1 MDKRVIIE
9 KVIEKDLDEFFKVF
23 SGLIQSEMLEYSER
37 TRKYFY
43 TNNRAINKK
52 VLKRKLGEGNI
63 VLSAT
68 LKKKIVGI
76 LIADRPFGGISICHW
91 LAVDRQFQMMGIGR
105 SLLLGWE
112 KISKDDG
119 AHGLRLETD
128 KRNIDFYKKMG
139 FSLIGL
145 DKRGEFGTDNYV
157 MKKLIQTPKEENFL
171 K

>member
-1 MDKRVIIE
+1 MDKIIIDKVGE
-9 KVIEKDLDEFFKVF
+9 KNLDEFFKVF
-23 SGLIQSEMLEYSER
+23 SRLIQSEMLEYSER

-43 TNNRAINKK
+43 TNNRAMNKK
-52 VLKRKLGEGNI
+52 VLKWKLGKGDI

-68 LKKKIVGI
+68 LKKMVGI
-76 LIADRPFGGISICHW
+76 LIADRPFGGISIGHW
-91 LAVDRQFQMMGIGR
+91 LVVDRQFQMIGIGR
-105 SLLLGWE
+105 SLLLEWE

-139 FSLIGL
+139 FSLVGL
-145 DKRGEFGTDNYV
+145 DKRGEFGTDNYI
-157 MKKLIQTPKEENFL
+157 MKKVIQTPKEENFL